1 MGEFLVLLFA
11 VITPTVALEV
21 AGKPGW
27 PYWLTGCVTAL
38 TALRPWLLVGGSW
51 PVALSFAG
59 GPVLCGF
66 AALSVSSV
74 RARPFVAW
82 LLGGATVLLATFIAA
97 AVGVARGYLTP

>member
-1 MGEFLVLLFA
+1 MGELLVLAIA

-27 PYWLTGCVTAL
+27 SYWVTGCVSAL
-38 TALRPWLLVGGSW
+38 VASLPWLFMGGSW

-66 AALSVSSV
+66 AALSFPAV
-74 RARPFVAW
+74 RARPFAAW
-82 LLGGATVLLATFIAA
+82 LLGAAAVMLATLIAA
-97 AVGVARGYLTP
+97 AAGVERGYLTP